1 MLLSYFPDACNLTW
15 STVSLFHPDIT
26 IALGYSGLGVQER
39 QAHTALSTEAGIVI
53 VALFHG
59 IFVVLL
65 PKAAGR

>member
-1 MLLSYFPDACNLTW
+1 MLPRAPEVCDLTW
-15 STVSLFHPDIT
+15 APVPLFHPDVT
-26 IALGYSGLGVQER
+26 IALGYSSLRVQER
-39 QAHTALSTEAGIVI
+39 QTHATLGTQAGIII